1 MLKIVLVIILLL
13 PLIVLRVVNIDFDN
27 ILSDKKS
34 YKTYKCILIY
44 KILYKTFMV
53 GKPLLIRFD
62 EIDGYIKTSLVSL
75 YTFYFDVQLGNYQYH
90 TITCHRRVMIF

>member
-1 MLKIVLVIILLL
+1 
-13 PLIVLRVVNIDFDN
+13 
-27 ILSDKKS
+27 
-34 YKTYKCILIY
+34 
-44 KILYKTFMV
+44 MV

-62 EIDGYIKTSLVSL
+62 EIDGYIKTSLVLL

>member
-34 YKTYKCILIY
+34 PENFLIY
-44 KILYKTFMV
+44 KISYEKFIV
-53 GKPLLIRFD
+53 AKPLPVRLDKANSIIKVFD
-62 EIDGYIKTSLVSL
+62 GTRYLELFGSRIYTSS
-75 YTFYFDVQLGNYQYH
+75 YDT
-90 TITCHRRVMIF
+90 HRISS